1 MKQLHSTYR
10 STVSPSPRAETG
22 YATPAG
28 SEDIITEPNWTTG
41 GDRNEDDIPSGVDVE
56 RGRWAACLSIVGTMV
71 VVVALLLASL
81 VVLSKLTGEW
91 GSSRGSP
98 TDTTEVTVL
107 ANYGASRHRHQKERG
122 ATCRT
127 EACVAAADNVSLDT
141 TTNPCVDLFGHV
153 CNNWIKGGAG
163 RLETSYTRSYRHTVD
178 HAHQAAL
185 SRALHKILARKT
197 GSRYRGLP
205 DALKRLYRK
214 CLKPKPEDGAELR
227 SKLLDSAGVAP
238 WPQPRRDTANAEDV
252 SKVLGNAYY
261 FTNEPVLLRMGV
273 GADGL
278 VFLSEPRLLLDGPAV
293 TSDDVAK
300 ATATAFVSAGGTATT
315 SGRQV
320 DPEADRQRS
329 AKKPQAAW
337 ASWNLRTVIEEAF
350 EPREA
355 ISDVVVRAP
364 NYIDALPDLLKQL
377 KEHEILN
384 YLGLRTALLASRLL
398 PEGPEKHLLCRL
410 VDVDDAAPAN
420 TPAEHCVRLIAKY
433 EPLLALHAL
442 ANRSSLVT
450 GLDVQSLLTFL
461 HSQMTSLVRA
471 DALDTGSDLISAR
484 LADRADALPWVGLA
498 PEWLNNATTRQAYIA
513 KFYGQAA
520 LSSRDAA
527 PAVFAWM
534 QDKVVNEHLAL
545 NDPDQFVNARWTP
558 GLLSTRCRLVLREEE
573 TVATGGGDG
582 EDDDASKGFPEA
594 TLQVPPAA
602 LDLLWATHPST
613 AMLQVARVG
622 VRAYEPVLRYLLRW
636 LQRQQR
642 SKRNRCSK
650 WASSSPRHLDAA
662 LESRALSLALRAFLA
677 WPGASELVLPGL
689 EHLNA
694 EQLFFVFYALNQ
706 CEANGSDVEQVL
718 AARHKPDASR
728 AAANGG
734 DGAAGRAVEGG
745 VAEAEEDVV
754 HEDEV
759 ERLASWLSLFRMLV
773 IFLPLFALCMPSLLG
788 DWERSRRNESSL
800 ASRRFM
806 GFVTPPGA
814 SYRRQF
820 IRTTCRSRA
829 CIVAASGVSLDL
841 TANPCDD
848 LFGHVCNNWIRD
860 HRASP
865 NAETWELNRDRRTVD
880 HLHQAALTE
889 DLHKILVTRA
899 DGRWLPVALHRLY
912 SRCLKPGLKDA
923 AELRSK
929 LLDSA
934 GLLSWPYNAGDKAH
948 AKDISKAVG
957 NAYYF
962 TNEPA
967 ILRMGVGADGRAFVA
982 EPRLLLD
989 ALTVGPREVTQ
1000 AAAAVFLSAG
1010 GKLSVPEYVGK
1021 VEELLDK
1028 ARRGD
1033 DPAPWNTTL
1042 RLPAKYEPELSLY
1055 ALTALSPL
1063 VTGVDTESLLSF
1075 LRHQLS
1081 SEIRA
1086 GTLDLDDP
1094 KLADQLADRVYS
1106 MRWIG
1111 PAPSWVR
1118 NVTLREAYFMR
1129 FYEGKAAP
1137 VGSADTSQAMFAWMQ
1152 EKAVNEHLATNGPHL
1167 TNSDQPW
1174 LPGLLSTRSIL
1185 ALREGE
1191 ATDIDGVP
1199 RLEATLQVGHR
1210 DSARSST
1217 REMATAAS

>member
-1 MKQLHSTYR
+1 MIEMFCKFQL
-10 STVSPSPRAETG
+10 
-22 YATPAG
+22 
-28 SEDIITEPNWTTG
+28 
-41 GDRNEDDIPSGVDVE
+41 
-56 RGRWAACLSIVGTMV
+56 VG
-71 VVVALLLASL
+71 
-81 VVLSKLTGEW
+81 
-91 GSSRGSP
+91 
-98 TDTTEVTVL
+98 
-107 ANYGASRHRHQKERG
+107 Q
-122 ATCRT
+122 
-127 EACVAAADNVSLDT
+127 
-141 TTNPCVDLFGHV
+141 
-153 CNNWIKGGAG
+153 
-163 RLETSYTRSYRHTVD
+163 
-178 HAHQAAL
+178 
-185 SRALHKILARKT
+185 
-197 GSRYRGLP
+197 
-205 DALKRLYRK
+205 
-214 CLKPKPEDGAELR
+214 
-227 SKLLDSAGVAP
+227 
-238 WPQPRRDTANAEDV
+238 
-252 SKVLGNAYY
+252 
-261 FTNEPVLLRMGV
+261 
-273 GADGL
+273 
-278 VFLSEPRLLLDGPAV
+278 
-293 TSDDVAK
+293 
-300 ATATAFVSAGGTATT
+300 
-315 SGRQV
+315 
-320 DPEADRQRS
+320 
-329 AKKPQAAW
+329 
-337 ASWNLRTVIEEAF
+337 
-350 EPREA
+350 
-355 ISDVVVRAP
+355 
-364 NYIDALPDLLKQL
+364 
-377 KEHEILN
+377 
-384 YLGLRTALLASRLL
+384 
-398 PEGPEKHLLCRL
+398 
-410 VDVDDAAPAN
+410 
-420 TPAEHCVRLIAKY
+420 
-433 EPLLALHAL
+433 
-442 ANRSSLVT
+442 
-450 GLDVQSLLTFL
+450 
-461 HSQMTSLVRA
+461 
-471 DALDTGSDLISAR
+471 
-484 LADRADALPWVGLA
+484 
-498 PEWLNNATTRQAYIA
+498 
-513 KFYGQAA
+513 
-520 LSSRDAA
+520 
-527 PAVFAWM
+527 
-534 QDKVVNEHLAL
+534 
-545 NDPDQFVNARWTP
+545 
-558 GLLSTRCRLVLREEE
+558 
-573 TVATGGGDG
+573 
-582 EDDDASKGFPEA
+582 
-594 TLQVPPAA
+594 
-602 LDLLWATHPST
+602 
-613 AMLQVARVG
+613 
-622 VRAYEPVLRYLLRW
+622 
-636 LQRQQR
+636 
-642 SKRNRCSK
+642 
-650 WASSSPRHLDAA
+650 
-662 LESRALSLALRAFLA
+662 
-677 WPGASELVLPGL
+677 
-689 EHLNA
+689 
-694 EQLFFVFYALNQ
+694 
-706 CEANGSDVEQVL
+706 
-718 AARHKPDASR
+718 PDASR

-1042 RLPAKYEPELSLY
+1042 RLPDMKNDASWTSAAQKPQNAWSSWNLRAIIEEAFEGRETLDEVVVRAPSYVDALPDVLKPPIKRKLYMARRNETPLRSGVTSGLIGCVISYDLLSVVPQHARNWLRSKYEPELSLY

-1152 EKAVNEHLATNGPHL
+1152 EKAVSEHLATNGPHL
-1167 TNSDQPW
+1167 TTGDQPW

-1199 RLEATLQVGHR
+1199 RPGSYTPGVRAFKTVLEHLFNMQQRQHTDATGPHVLDNCTPWDAAPRQLDMALESMALSLALPCLSGMAGSPGA
-1210 DSARSST
+1210 SA
-1217 REMATAAS
+1217 ADAAASGARAAFLRLLRAQPVRGQWAGRRADPRFQKQGESLHGAVNGAECAIIA